1 MPEKK
6 LPRESY
12 KKYLPRLRESYK
24 KYWPYLRKVAKRLV
38 IEGLKLSE
46 KQIANITVSSTYTCG
61 GHETIGVTYS
71 SVTVSYSNCGKL
83 VLRGVTH
90 TDTNTFRVLFTPWDK
105 RIVDTTIEVVIPLT
119 ATKKA
124 AIELIEDSILAA
136 RL

>member
-6 LPRESY
+6 LP
-12 KKYLPRLRESYK
+12 RESYK

-38 IEGLKLSE
+38 MEGFNLSE
-46 KQIANITVSSTYTCG
+46 KQTANITVSRTYTCY
-61 GHETIGVTYS
+61 EMIGVTYS
-71 SVTVSYSNCGKL
+71 AVTVSYSNCGKL
-83 VLRGVTH
+83 VLRGTSH

>member
-6 LPRESY
+6 LPREPY
-12 KKYLPRLRESYK
+12 E

-38 IEGLKLSE
+38 IEGFELSE
-46 KQIANITVSSTYTCG
+46 KQIANITVSSTYRRYYGMLGT
-61 GHETIGVTYS
+61 TNS

-83 VLRGVTH
+83 ALRGVSH
-90 TDTNTFRVLFTPWDK
+90 TDTNTFRVLFEPWDK
-105 RIVDTTIEVVIPLT
+105 RVIDTTIEVVIPLT

>member
-6 LPRESY
+6 LPRE
-12 KKYLPRLRESYK
+12 PYK

-46 KQIANITVSSTYTCG
+46 KQIANITVANNCISYYQML
-61 GHETIGVTYS
+61 GVTHISANVYFS
-71 SVTVSYSNCGKL
+71 DCVKL
-83 VLRGVTH
+83 ILRGVAH
-90 TDTNTFRVLFTPWDK
+90 TGSNTFRVLFSPRDK
-105 RIVDTTIEVVIPLT
+105 RVGDNRVEVNIPIT